1 MFLHVTMLM
10 CVCIYVHK
18 CVLCECMLLCICV
31 KVSLCVCVCDVC
43 IAWKY
48 MHLSVFHEMRISC
61 QNKNLVLLEKSW
73 RFVLFFCPKDMIL
86 LEQPGAPI
94 STIRVT
100 NGIMTTVF
108 LPTSWGLPAVWAP
121 WGCAEPSGFHQTSTD
136 DNLSSNKRGWV
147 TLKGGQCCFL

>member
-1 MFLHVTMLM
+1 MLM

-61 QNKNLVLLEKSW
+61 QNKNLVLLEKS
-73 RFVLFFCPKDMIL
+73 
-86 LEQPGAPI
+86 
-94 STIRVT
+94 
-100 NGIMTTVF
+100 
-108 LPTSWGLPAVWAP
+108 
-121 WGCAEPSGFHQTSTD
+121 
-136 DNLSSNKRGWV
+136 
-147 TLKGGQCCFL
+147 